1 MFENMPFPDID
12 PVFID
17 LGFFQIR
24 WYGMAYLGGVALG
37 WLYLLRLCKEKYW
50 PDGAPLTREDV
61 EDLMVWSI
69 VGIVVGGRLG
79 YVLFYQPDV
88 FLPDPIRIFYVWQ
101 GGMAF
106 HGGLLGVTVAGLL
119 FCHFRE
125 KNALQVADMFACIAP
140 IGLMF
145 GRIAN
150 FINGEL
156 YGRVSD
162 SDFGMIFPRAIPLGE
177 PRHPSQLYEAF
188 FEGFVLLVLLNILFM
203 KTNLREKPGFLCG
216 VFIGGYGIF
225 RFFIEY
231 FREPDALLGLL
242 WLNLSMGQ
250 MLCIPMIL
258 VGLTLV
264 IRAQRNA

>member
-1 MFENMPFPDID
+1 
-12 PVFID
+12 
-17 LGFFQIR
+17 
-24 WYGMAYLGGVALG
+24 
-37 WLYLLRLCKEKYW
+37 
-50 PDGAPLTREDV
+50 
-61 EDLMVWSI
+61 
-69 VGIVVGGRLG
+69 
-79 YVLFYQPDV
+79 
-88 FLPDPIRIFYVWQ
+88 
-101 GGMAF
+101 
-106 HGGLLGVTVAGLL
+106 
-119 FCHFRE
+119 
-125 KNALQVADMFACIAP
+125 
-140 IGLMF
+140 
-145 GRIAN
+145 
-150 FINGEL
+150 
-156 YGRVSD
+156 
-162 SDFGMIFPRAIPLGE
+162 MIFPRAIPLGE

-231 FREPDALLGLL
+231 FREPDAFLGLL

>member
-101 GGMAF
+101 GVWPSMA
-106 HGGLLGVTVAGLL
+106 GCWASRSQAY
-119 FCHFRE
+119 CSAISAKKMRFRWPTC
-125 KNALQVADMFACIAP
+125 LPV
-140 IGLMF
+140 
-145 GRIAN
+145 
-150 FINGEL
+150 
-156 YGRVSD
+156 
-162 SDFGMIFPRAIPLGE
+162 
-177 PRHPSQLYEAF
+177 
-188 FEGFVLLVLLNILFM
+188 
-203 KTNLREKPGFLCG
+203 
-216 VFIGGYGIF
+216 
-225 RFFIEY
+225 
-231 FREPDALLGLL
+231 
-242 WLNLSMGQ
+242 
-250 MLCIPMIL
+250 
-258 VGLTLV
+258 
-264 IRAQRNA
+264 